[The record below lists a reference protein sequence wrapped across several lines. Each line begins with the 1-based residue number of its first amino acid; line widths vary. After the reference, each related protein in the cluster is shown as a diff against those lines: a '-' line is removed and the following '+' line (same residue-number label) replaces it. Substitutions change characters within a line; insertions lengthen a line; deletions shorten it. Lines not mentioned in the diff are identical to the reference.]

1 MKPKLVIIPTTKT
14 LIKASPGFAKKRL
27 SEFKLDLAG
36 LCGFGCQYCSSN
48 NGNYLRI
55 HREEFAD
62 LTQEQLGHRYLPAD
76 EPSLMF
82 MFDDVIGALTRELS
96 SKPKSWGKGQ
106 TIVVSMLTDAFSPL
120 LVKQGITR
128 AALEPLLE
136 RTSFR
141 IRILTKNAIVG
152 NDQWIEFFKA
162 HPGRFVVGLSIGSL
176 DNAWA
181 ERIEIG
187 TSVPTARL
195 QALQRLQVAGIPTYG
210 MLCPIFPDVLD
221 GHRLDE
227 LIDGINPSVCEC
239 VWSEVFNDRAN
250 WRAVRQGYSPESAGW
265 ARMTQLFENRSN
277 RSWSAYATQLYI
289 RLRQRAGAE
298 GWLDKLC
305 YLLYEELITE
315 SDAREFAGLQGVLL
329 QSKPAKDGVSQHPV
343 FRAMQL
349 AKLRRSA

>member
-1 MKPKLVIIPTTKT
+1 MKPKLVVIPTTKT

-55 HREEFAD
+55 NREEFAD
-62 LTQEQLGHRYLPAD
+62 LTEEQLGQRYLPAD

-96 SKPKSWGKGQ
+96 SKPKSWGNGQ

-128 AALEPLLE
+128 AALELLLQ

-195 QALQRLQVAGIPTYG
+195 QALQRLQRAGIPIYG
-210 MLCPIFPDVLD
+210 MMCPIFFDVLD
-221 GHRLDE
+221 GNGLNE
-227 LIDGINPSVCEC
+227 LIDGINPTLCEH
-239 VWSEVFNDRAN
+239 VWAEVFNDRDN
-250 WRAVRQGYSPESAGW
+250 WRVVQQGYAPGSAGSE
-265 ARMTQLFENRSN
+265 RITSMFEDRKNGA
-277 RSWSAYATQLYI
+277 WSAYATELYV
-289 RLRQRAGAE
+289 RLLRRAKAD
-298 GWLDKLC
+298 GWVHKLH
-305 YLLYEELITE
+305 YLLYEHDITE
-315 SDAREFAGLQGVLL
+315 SDAREFAGLHGVLL
-329 QSKPAKDGVSQHPV
+329 QSKPDENGLSRHPV
-343 FRAMQL
+343 FRSMQL
-349 AKLRRSA
+349 AKMRRSA